1 MDEIEN
7 FIYQNSQNTQILQS
21 INEQCSFILN
31 YLTEYFLIS
40 KNIEKINKFYL
51 HFPSIISILL
61 SNKIET
67 FEDFLSL
74 YNLLSFN
81 EGNVN
86 FFHIVVN
93 PPFNI
98 VKTYKVEQKLLNNKK
113 VNQKLLQFL
122 SSDINT
128 KSKQNEFLF
137 FDIFEYYL
145 IHFLLTVK
153 NYNIECVKFLNI
165 TDDNHILR
173 INKERSFQVNLFKSL
188 FDNYLQYLNNV
199 FWSKRMLFFL
209 SFINEI
215 WLTEY
220 YDYSVHIEEISKL
233 QQKKL
238 HFSQNV
244 ISSVSKPQYPN
255 LLIVSCI
262 NSLIPLLHEHYFELS
277 NIIDNIFR
285 CLFYFMKFSFTYLS
299 NIPNQKGHY
308 LNELGN
314 LLYSYLIP
322 RFDNVVDQKKKEK
335 NIKDFFFLNLPFYTE
350 LTNDLIINYDKL
362 TYIKNEDWVLF
373 LNLLNLISPNTNK
386 EGIFQYISFDLMKN
400 YSEGKT
406 KYYSGDIQIDQMVN
420 SLQTKKEHLFPFSN
434 KENKKYI
441 LNILKNIKSI
451 LTKINNDAN
460 KNMNQHLSQV
470 LEEIYN
476 KLSVLY
482 SISGKLIENNATQ
495 QKSKKLIHL
504 SKTLKLIQKSPWEL
518 PKNQEE
524 NEFLFLVMKTTS
536 YIVDYFRG
544 IRNEKVPVTN
554 LRPFCNYFNFLKIFI
569 FIIIFSSLIFI
580 IYSTSQTKLISR
592 EIVY

>member
-7 FIYQNSQNTQILQS
+7 FIYQNSQNNQTLQS
-21 INEQCSFILN
+21 INEQCCFILN
-31 YLTEYFLIS
+31 YLTEYFHVS

-67 FEDFLSL
+67 FEDLLSL

-86 FFHIVVN
+86 FFHIVAN
-93 PPFNI
+93 PPFNV
-98 VKTYKVEQKLLNNKK
+98 VKTYKVEQRLLNNQK

-128 KSKQNEFLF
+128 KTKQNEFLY
-137 FDIFEYYL
+137 FDILEYYL
-145 IHFLLTVK
+145 IHFLLTIRD
-153 NYNIECVKFLNI
+153 YNNECVKFLNI
-165 TDDNHILR
+165 KEDNHILR
-173 INKERSFQVNLFKSL
+173 INKERSFQVNLFKLL
-188 FDNYLQYLNNV
+188 FDSYLQYLNNI
-199 FWSKRMLFFL
+199 FWSKRMLFFI

-220 YDYSVHIEEISKL
+220 YNYNVNIEEINKL
-233 QQKKL
+233 QKKKL

-244 ISSVSKPQYPN
+244 ISSVLKPEYPN
-255 LLIVSCI
+255 LLIISCV
-262 NSLIPLLHEHYFELS
+262 NALIPLLHEHFFELS
-277 NIIDNIFR
+277 NIIDNLFR
-285 CLFYFMKFSFTYLS
+285 CFFYFLKFSFTHLS
-299 NIPNQKGHY
+299 NVPNHKENY

-322 RFDNVVDQKKKEK
+322 WFDNVVDQKKKEK
-335 NIKDFFFLNLPFYTE
+335 NIKDFYFLNLPFYTE
-350 LTNDLIINYDKL
+350 LTNDLFINYDKL
-362 TYIKNEDWVLF
+362 TYIKNDDWVLL
-373 LNLLNLISPNTNK
+373 LNILNLIAPNTNK
-386 EGIFQYISFDLMKN
+386 EGFFQYISFDLMKN

-406 KYYSGDIQIDQMVN
+406 KYYSGDIKIDQMVN
-420 SLQTKKEHLFPFSN
+420 FLQTKKENLYPFSS

-451 LTKINNDAN
+451 TMSNDTN
-460 KNMNQHLSQV
+460 KNINQHLSQV

-476 KLSVLY
+476 KLSILY
-482 SISGKLIENNATQ
+482 SISDQLIENNAIQ
-495 QKSKKLIHL
+495 HKSKKLIHL
-504 SKTLKLIQKSPWEL
+504 SKTFKIFQKSPWEL

-524 NEFLFLVMKTTS
+524 NDFLFFVMKTIS

-544 IRNEKVPVTN
+544 IRKEKEPVTN
-554 LRPFCNYFNFLKIFI
+554 LRPFCNYLNFLKLFI